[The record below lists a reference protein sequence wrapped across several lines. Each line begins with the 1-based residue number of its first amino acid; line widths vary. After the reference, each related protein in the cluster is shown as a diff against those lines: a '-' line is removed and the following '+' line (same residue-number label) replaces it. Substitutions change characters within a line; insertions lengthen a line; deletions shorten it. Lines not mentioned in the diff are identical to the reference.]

1 MNGKVVLSF
10 ILGAAAGATGMYF
23 GMKKACET
31 YIDNEINQF
40 KADYEAAHREKAEEK
55 SEDLKEMEKNL
66 KEMEKNLEEDAEKAL
81 KKYSTAT
88 EKSISSVDTG
98 KNEADAKL
106 ERINYAKIR
115 TPDIEKID
123 EIDVEN
129 RVGAAIGSVIIDPSD
144 YMEDDGLKRVV
155 WNYLPK
161 ENKVYSEDGTEE
173 IMDGIELLGEENLDS
188 FGEFEVDT
196 LYVKNA
202 REGIK
207 IDCIQYE
214 DMTYDEFLEE
224 ITL

>member
-1 MNGKVVLSF
+1 MSGKVVLSF

-31 YIDNEINQF
+31 YIDNEISQF
-40 KADYEAAHREKAEEK
+40 KADYEAVHKEKAEEK
-55 SEDLKEMEKNL
+55 SEDL

-98 KNEADAKL
+98 KDEADAKL
-106 ERINYAKIR
+106 KRINYAKIR

-123 EIDVEN
+123 EIDIEK
-129 RVGAAIGSVIIDPSD
+129 RVGAAIGPVIIDPSD

-161 ENKVYSEDGTEE
+161 EHKVYSEDGTEE
-173 IMDGIELLGEENLDS
+173 IMDGIDLLGEENLDS

-224 ITL
+224 VTL

>member
-1 MNGKVVLSF
+1 MSGKVVLSF
-10 ILGAAAGATGMYF
+10 VLGAATGAVGMYF
-23 GMKKACET
+23 GMKQACEK
-31 YIDNEINQF
+31 YIDKEIEQF
-40 KADYEAAHREKAEEK
+40 KDDYEAAHKKKEEKK
-55 SEDLKEMEKNL
+55 SEDVKKME
-66 KEMEKNLEEDAEKAL
+66 ENLEKDAEKAL
-81 KKYSTAT
+81 KKYASAT

-98 KNEADAKL
+98 KKEADAKL
-106 ERINYAKIR
+106 ERVNYAKIR
-115 TPDIEKID
+115 TPDIDKID
-123 EIDVEN
+123 EIDVEKN
-129 RVGAAIGSVIIDPSD
+129 VDCAIGPVVIDPSD

-202 REGIK
+202 REGVK

-224 ITL
+224 VTL

>member
-1 MNGKVVLSF
+1 MSGKVILSF
-10 ILGAAAGATGMYF
+10 ILGAAGGATAMYF

-40 KADYEAAHREKAEEK
+40 KADYDAAHKEKAEKK
-55 SEDLKEMEKNL
+55 SEDLKEMEENL
-66 KEMEKNLEEDAEKAL
+66 ANDAEKAL
-81 KKYSTAT
+81 KKYASAT

-98 KNEADAKL
+98 KDEADRKV

-123 EIDVEN
+123 EIDVEKS
-129 RVGAAIGSVIIDPSD
+129 VEAAIGPVIIDPSD

-161 ENKVYSEDGTEE
+161 EGKVYSEDGTEE
-173 IMDGIELLGEENLDS
+173 IMDGIELLGEENLGS

-202 REGIK
+202 RKGVK

-224 ITL
+224 VTL

>member
-1 MNGKVVLSF
+1 MSGKVVLSF
-10 ILGAAAGATGMYF
+10 VLGAAAGAAGMYF
-23 GMKKACET
+23 GMKQACEV
-31 YIDNEINQF
+31 YIDKEIEQF
-40 KADYEAAHREKAEEK
+40 KADYEATHKEKPEEK
-55 SEDLKEMEKNL
+55 SKDLKEMNE
-66 KEMEKNLEEDAEKAL
+66 NLEKDAEKAL
-81 KKYSTAT
+81 KKYASAT
-88 EKSISSVDTG
+88 QKSISSVDTG

-106 ERINYAKIR
+106 ERVNYAKIR
-115 TPDIEKID
+115 TPDIDKID
-123 EIDVEN
+123 EIDVEKN
-129 RVGAAIGSVIIDPSD
+129 VDYAIGPVVIDPSD

-202 REGIK
+202 REGVK

-224 ITL
+224 VTL

>member
-1 MNGKVVLSF
+1 MSGKVVLSF
-10 ILGAAAGATGMYF
+10 ILGATGGATAMYF

-40 KADYEAAHREKAEEK
+40 KADYEAAHKEKAEEK
-55 SEDLKEMEKNL
+55 SEDLKEMDKNL
-66 KEMEKNLEEDAEKAL
+66 ANDAEKAL
-81 KKYSTAT
+81 KKYASAT

-98 KNEADAKL
+98 KDEADRKV

-123 EIDVEN
+123 EIDVEKS
-129 RVGAAIGSVIIDPSD
+129 VEAAIGPVIIDPSD

-161 ENKVYSEDGTEE
+161 EGKVYSEDGTEE
-173 IMDGIELLGEENLDS
+173 IMDGIELLGEKNLGS

-224 ITL
+224 VTL

>member
-1 MNGKVVLSF
+1 MSGKVVLSF
-10 ILGAAAGATGMYF
+10 ILGAAGGATAMYF

-31 YIDNEINQF
+31 YIDNEISQF
-40 KADYEAAHREKAEEK
+40 KADYEAAHKEKAEEK

-66 KEMEKNLEEDAEKAL
+66 ADDAEKAL
-81 KKYSTAT
+81 KKYATAT
-88 EKSISSVDTG
+88 DKSISSVDTG
-98 KNEADAKL
+98 KDEADRKV

-123 EIDVEN
+123 EIDVEKS
-129 RVGAAIGSVIIDPSD
+129 VEAAIGPVIIDPSD

-161 ENKVYSEDGTEE
+161 EGKVYSEDGTEE

-202 REGIK
+202 RAGIK
-207 IDCIQYE
+207 IDCVQYE

-224 ITL
+224 VTL

>member
-1 MNGKVVLSF
+1 MSGKVVLSF

-40 KADYEAAHREKAEEK
+40 KADYEAAHKEKAEK
-55 SEDLKEMEKNL
+55 KREDLEEMK
-66 KEMEKNLEEDAEKAL
+66 KNLEEDAEKAL

-98 KNEADAKL
+98 KDEADAKL

-123 EIDVEN
+123 EIDVEK
-129 RVGAAIGSVIIDPSD
+129 RVGAAMGPVIIDPSD

-224 ITL
+224 VTL

>member
-1 MNGKVVLSF
+1 MSGKAVLSF
-10 ILGAAAGATGMYF
+10 VLGAAAGAVGMYF
-23 GMKKACET
+23 GMKQACEK
-31 YIDNEINQF
+31 YIDKEIEQF
-40 KADYEAAHREKAEEK
+40 KADYDAAHQEKEEK
-55 SEDLKEMEKNL
+55 KSEEV
-66 KEMEKNLEEDAEKAL
+66 KEMEKNLEKDAEKAM
-81 KKYSTAT
+81 KKYASAT

-98 KNEADAKL
+98 KKEADAKL
-106 ERINYAKIR
+106 ERVNYAKIR
-115 TPDIEKID
+115 TPDIDKID
-123 EIDVEN
+123 EIDVEKN
-129 RVGAAIGSVIIDPSD
+129 VDSAIGPVVIDPSE

-161 ENKVYSEDGTEE
+161 EHAVYSENGDEE
-173 IMDGIELLGEENLDS
+173 IVDGIKMLGEENLDS

-214 DMTYDEFLEE
+214 DVTYDEFLEE

>member
-1 MNGKVVLSF
+1 MSGKVVLSF
-10 ILGAAAGATGMYF
+10 VLGTATGAVGMYF
-23 GMKKACET
+23 GMKQACEK
-31 YIDNEINQF
+31 YIDKEIEQF
-40 KADYEAAHREKAEEK
+40 KADYEAAHKKKEEKK
-55 SEDLKEMEKNL
+55 SEDVKKME
-66 KEMEKNLEEDAEKAL
+66 ENLEKDAEKAL
-81 KKYSTAT
+81 KKYASAT

-106 ERINYAKIR
+106 ERVNYAKIR
-115 TPDIEKID
+115 TPDIDKID
-123 EIDVEN
+123 EIDVEKN
-129 RVGAAIGSVIIDPSD
+129 VDCAIGPVVIDPSE

-173 IMDGIELLGEENLDS
+173 IMDGIELLGEENLNS

-202 REGIK
+202 RKGVK

-224 ITL
+224 VTL

>member
-1 MNGKVVLSF
+1 MSGKVVLSF
-10 ILGAAAGATGMYF
+10 VLGVAAGAAGMYF
-23 GMKKACET
+23 GMKQACEV
-31 YIDNEINQF
+31 YIDKEIEQF
-40 KADYEAAHREKAEEK
+40 KADYEATHKEKPEEK
-55 SEDLKEMEKNL
+55 SKDLKEMNE
-66 KEMEKNLEEDAEKAL
+66 NLEKDAEKAL
-81 KKYSTAT
+81 KKYASAT
-88 EKSISSVDTG
+88 QKSISSVDTG

-106 ERINYAKIR
+106 ERVNYAKIR
-115 TPDIEKID
+115 TPDIDKID
-123 EIDVEN
+123 EIDVEKN
-129 RVGAAIGSVIIDPSD
+129 VDCAIGPVVIDPSD

-173 IMDGIELLGEENLDS
+173 IIDGIELLGEENLDS

-202 REGIK
+202 REGVK

-224 ITL
+224 VTL

>member
-1 MNGKVVLSF
+1 MSRKVVLSF
-10 ILGAAAGATGMYF
+10 VLGAATGAVGMYF
-23 GMKKACET
+23 GMKQACEK
-31 YIDNEINQF
+31 YIDKEIEQF
-40 KADYEAAHREKAEEK
+40 KADYEAAHKKKEEKK
-55 SEDLKEMEKNL
+55 SEDVKKME
-66 KEMEKNLEEDAEKAL
+66 ENLEKDAEKAL
-81 KKYSTAT
+81 KKYASAT

-98 KNEADAKL
+98 KKEADAKL
-106 ERINYAKIR
+106 ERVNYAKIR
-115 TPDIEKID
+115 TPDIDKID
-123 EIDVEN
+123 EIDVEKN
-129 RVGAAIGSVIIDPSD
+129 VDCAIGPVVIDPSD

-202 REGIK
+202 REGVK

-224 ITL
+224 VTL

>member
-1 MNGKVVLSF
+1 MSGKVILSF
-10 ILGAAAGATGMYF
+10 ILGAAGGATAMYF

-40 KADYEAAHREKAEEK
+40 KADYEAAHKEKAEEK
-55 SEDLKEMEKNL
+55 SEDLKEMDKNL
-66 KEMEKNLEEDAEKAL
+66 ANDAEKAL
-81 KKYSTAT
+81 KKYASAT

-98 KNEADAKL
+98 KDEADRKV

-123 EIDVEN
+123 EIDVEKS
-129 RVGAAIGSVIIDPSD
+129 VEAAIGPVIIDPSD

-161 ENKVYSEDGTEE
+161 EGKVYSEDGTEE
-173 IMDGIELLGEENLDS
+173 IMDGIELLGEENLGS

-207 IDCIQYE
+207 IDCVQYE
-214 DMTYDEFLEE
+214 DVTYEEFLEE
-224 ITL
+224 VTL

>member
-1 MNGKVVLSF
+1 M
-10 ILGAAAGATGMYF
+10 
-23 GMKKACET
+23 
-31 YIDNEINQF
+31 
-40 KADYEAAHREKAEEK
+40 
-55 SEDLKEMEKNL
+55 
-66 KEMEKNLEEDAEKAL
+66 
-81 KKYSTAT
+81 
-88 EKSISSVDTG
+88 
-98 KNEADAKL
+98 
-106 ERINYAKIR
+106 
-115 TPDIEKID
+115 
-123 EIDVEN
+123 
-129 RVGAAIGSVIIDPSD
+129 IDPSD

-202 REGIK
+202 REGVK

-224 ITL
+224 VTL

>member
-1 MNGKVVLSF
+1 MSGKVVLSF
-10 ILGAAAGATGMYF
+10 VLGVAAGAAGMYF
-23 GMKKACET
+23 GMKQACEV
-31 YIDNEINQF
+31 YIDKEIEQF
-40 KADYEAAHREKAEEK
+40 KVDYEATHKEKPEEK
-55 SEDLKEMEKNL
+55 SKDLKEMNE
-66 KEMEKNLEEDAEKAL
+66 NLEKDAEKAL
-81 KKYSTAT
+81 KKYASAT

-98 KNEADAKL
+98 RKEADAKL
-106 ERINYAKIR
+106 ERVNYAKIR
-115 TPDIEKID
+115 TPDIDKID
-123 EIDVEN
+123 EIDVEKN
-129 RVGAAIGSVIIDPSD
+129 VDCAIGPVVIDPSD

-202 REGIK
+202 REGVK

-224 ITL
+224 VTL

>member
-1 MNGKVVLSF
+1 MSGKVVLSF

-31 YIDNEINQF
+31 YIDNEISQF
-40 KADYEAAHREKAEEK
+40 KADYEAVHKEKAEEK
-55 SEDLKEMEKNL
+55 SEDLKEMEK
-66 KEMEKNLEEDAEKAL
+66 KLEEDAEKAL
-81 KKYSTAT
+81 KKYATAT
-88 EKSISSVDTG
+88 DKSISSVDTG
-98 KNEADAKL
+98 KKEADAKL
-106 ERINYAKIR
+106 KRINYAKIR

-123 EIDVEN
+123 EIDVEK
-129 RVGAAIGSVIIDPSD
+129 RVEAAIGPVIIDPSD

-224 ITL
+224 VTL